1 MSSEPR
7 SALSDLMAVRG
18 AVPST
23 SDGSWPPHS
32 CEFSPGAVIG
42 NQWEVQHFLG
52 EGASA
57 EVYAVRS
64 TTSER
69 GGAVKVLRRQFAQH
83 EGKLAQFGREVEVVV
98 TLESPWT
105 VRLLDR
111 GSLPDGRPF
120 IVFERLTGKS
130 LHAMLRER
138 KLISDAPYFTLN
150 ELVDIC
156 HCVLLS
162 LRELHGKDLVHRD
175 IKPRNLQCVQAA
187 GMSLQVKVM
196 DFGIAGQPA
205 SRHDGDLRVLG
216 SPHYVAPEV
225 ARGESL
231 GPASDLYS
239 LGITLIELIAGEPP
253 WAGRLQD
260 DLLYSHMNPDLPV
273 PLPDVVR
280 LHPLGKVIAQAV
292 SKSTED
298 RFESAMTML
307 GAIDDAMTLER
318 VGGLSGSGNLA
329 PAETPARG
337 TTHVDDL
344 PSVGRSLATTTGARR
359 VVAPVLAPPLLFD
372 VPPVAAPSPVVAAPP
387 IRWRLVAVVLM
398 VLTALV
404 LGMLL
409 GLLLDRR
416 LAPSVSPAAVMG
428 PASAP
433 QGVAVPEAAPEQA
446 AVVVRALQVDAS
458 VIEGAR
464 RLGIHTAMT
473 ASAFA
478 STPRSARTQVREREP
493 VEVRDDPANPAEMD
507 AAADREQRPAAEP
520 TVPMVDPVQNM
531 AQEFL
536 NVAVPN
542 GEGSR

>member
-1 MSSEPR
+1 MSS
-7 SALSDLMAVRG
+7 DLRPVWSELLAACGG
-18 AVPST
+18 APPT
-23 SDGSWPPHS
+23 ADGSWPPHS
-32 CEFSPGAVIG
+32 WEFSPGVVIG

-69 GGAVKVLRRQFAQH
+69 SGAVKVLRRQFAQH
-83 EGKLAQFGREVEVVV
+83 EGKLAQFQREVEVVV

-111 GSLPDGRPF
+111 GSLPDGRPY
-120 IVFERLTGKS
+120 IVFERLTGQS
-130 LHAMLRER
+130 LHAMLQER
-138 KLISDAPYFTLN
+138 KLVSEAPYFTLN

-162 LRELHGKDLVHRD
+162 LRELHGKDLLHRD
-175 IKPRNLQCVQAA
+175 IKPRNLQCIQAA
-187 GMSLQVKVM
+187 GTSLQVKVM
-196 DFGIAGQPA
+196 DFGIAGKPA
-205 SRHDGDLRVLG
+205 SKRDGELRVLG

-225 ARGESL
+225 ARGESV

-260 DLLYSHMNPDLPV
+260 DLLYSHMNPDLQV

-280 LHPLGKVIAQAV
+280 LHALGKVIAQAV
-292 SKSTED
+292 AKSTDD

-307 GAIDDAMTLER
+307 GAIDDAMTLAR
-318 VGGLSGSGNLA
+318 VSGLARSGNQA

-344 PSVGRSLATTTGARR
+344 PSLGRALVTTSGSRR
-359 VVAPVLAPPLLFD
+359 VVAPVMAPPLLFD
-372 VPPVAAPSPVVAAPP
+372 APPVAAPGPVVAAQPN
-387 IRWRLVAVVLM
+387 RWRVVAVVLM
-398 VLTALV
+398 VLSALV

-416 LAPSVSPAAVMG
+416 LAPSVSPAAVVV
-428 PASAP
+428 PASVP
-433 QGVAVPEAAPEQA
+433 QGVAVPVAAAGQA
-446 AVVVRALQVDAS
+446 GRVVPTRQVDAEVS
-458 VIEGAR
+458 EGAR
-464 RLGIHTAMT
+464 RLGMHIAMT
-473 ASAFA
+473 ASVFA
-478 STPRSARTQVREREP
+478 STPPSARPQVREREP
-493 VEVRDDPANPAEMD
+493 VEVRDEPANRAEMD
-507 AAADREQRPAAEP
+507 AVGDREQRPATEP
-520 TVPMVDPVQNM
+520 TAPSEDPVQNM

-536 NVAVPN
+536 NVAVPEQ
-542 GEGSR
+542 EGSR